1 MPGSLGQAITA
12 FKESSLMKE
21 IFGDYI
27 YNNLIRIKESEWA
40 EFRQCVTDWEID
52 KYLDIY

>member
-27 YNNLIRIKESEWA
+27 YNNLIRIKEGEWA
-40 EFRQCVTDWEID
+40 EFRQYVTDWEID